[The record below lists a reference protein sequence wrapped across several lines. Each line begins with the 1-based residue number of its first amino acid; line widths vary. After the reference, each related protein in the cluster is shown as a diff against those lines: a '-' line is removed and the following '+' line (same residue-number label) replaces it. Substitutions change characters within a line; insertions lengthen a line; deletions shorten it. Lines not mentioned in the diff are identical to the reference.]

1 MGPDFDAIDATSEDM
16 AGMDATSRFSTSN
29 KSDDALERRS

>member
-16 AGMDATSRFSTSN
+16 AGMDTASRFSTLNRSN
-29 KSDDALERRS
+29 DALERRS